1 MPGLSQE
8 NLACSSKPVFS
19 VCPVSHSELWLHR
32 IHRHPKQTLLLP
44 SHLHALTEHTQ
55 VLLFQKPFLFL
66 QFSLVQSLSH
76 VRLFVI
82 PWTAARKAS
91 LSITNSRSL
100 LKLTSIELVMP
111 FNHLI
116 PCHPLLLLTSI
127 FPSIRVFSNESALR
141 IRCPK
146 YWSFSF
152 SIIPSLVAQMVKHLP
167 TMRETQAQS
176 LGWKD
181 LLEKEMT
188 THSSILAWKIPWM
201 GEPGGLQSMG
211 SQRVGHD

>member
-1 MPGLSQE
+1 MGRYSPLYQCLPGLSQE

-19 VCPVSHSELWLHR
+19 LCPVSHSELRLHR

-44 SHLHALTEHTQ
+44 SHLHVLTEHTQ
-55 VLLFQKPFLFL
+55 VFLLQKPFLFL
-66 QFSLVQSLSH
+66 QFSSVQLLSR
-76 VRLFVI
+76 VRLFAI
-82 PWTAARKAS
+82 PWSAARQAS

-146 YWSFSF
+146 YWSFSSGSDGKASAYNAGDPG
-152 SIIPSLVAQMVKHLP
+152 SIP
-167 TMRETQAQS
+167 
-176 LGWKD
+176 G
-181 LLEKEMT
+181 LERSPGEGNGNPLQYSCLKNPMDGG
-188 THSSILAWKIPWM
+188 AW
-201 GEPGGLQSMG
+201 
-211 SQRVGHD
+211 